1 MTVKRIVLGLL
12 GAAALLVIAAS
23 AWLWSQNGAYGFN
36 VVLRRGGTIWTIV
49 KADDARLSPYMRLAL
64 LQPVP
69 EVQPGPVV
77 WRTVALGFEVA
88 DLSVLSNG
96 HEVDRIF
103 LNRIDPKRFRFVA
116 RNAASGD
123 KGIDDWER
131 ALPQAVL
138 IVNGSYFGKK
148 GLPDTPFVSNGARLG
163 PKTYDARAGAFVA
176 GDGFADVKDLS
187 HQDWQTAFAG
197 ADNAMV
203 SYPLLIGDDGQTHV
217 ATQSRWLANRTF
229 VGEDGHGM
237 IVIGTTQE
245 AFFSLGRLADFLK
258 RAPLD
263 LKTALNLDGGPIA
276 CQSVRLS
283 GFHRKFYAKW
293 EAQVDGDKVRLL
305 TWPLADRTWAM
316 PMVLTVE
323 RR

>member
-1 MTVKRIVLGLL
+1 MKRIVWGLL
-12 GAAALLVIAAS
+12 GAAAVAVIAAA
-23 AWLWSQNGAYGFN
+23 AWIWSQNGAYGVN
-36 VVLRRGGTIWTIV
+36 VILRRGGTIWTTV
-49 KADDARLSPYMRLAL
+49 KPDDSRLSPSMRLAMR
-64 LQPVP
+64 QPVP
-69 EVQPGPVV
+69 EVQPGPVL
-77 WRTVALGFEVA
+77 WRSLAPGFDVA

-96 HEVDRIF
+96 REVDRIL
-103 LNRIDPKRFRFVA
+103 LNRIDPKRFRFIA
-116 RNAASGD
+116 HNAPAGD
-123 KGIDDWER
+123 KGIDQWER
-131 ALPQAVL
+131 ALPHAVL
-138 IVNGSYFGKK
+138 IVNGSFYGKT
-148 GLPDTPFVSNGARLG
+148 GLPDTPFLSNGVRAG
-163 PKTYDARAGAFVA
+163 PTVYDARAGAFVA
-176 GDGFADVKDLS
+176 GDGFATVKDLT

-217 ATQSRWLANRTF
+217 ATKSRWLANRTF
-229 VGEDGHGM
+229 VGRDSHGLI
-237 IVIGTTQE
+237 IVGTTRE
-245 AFFSLGRLADFLK
+245 AFFSLDRLADFLK

-263 LKTALNLDGGPIA
+263 LGATLNLDGGPIA
-276 CQSVRLS
+276 CQSVRLD